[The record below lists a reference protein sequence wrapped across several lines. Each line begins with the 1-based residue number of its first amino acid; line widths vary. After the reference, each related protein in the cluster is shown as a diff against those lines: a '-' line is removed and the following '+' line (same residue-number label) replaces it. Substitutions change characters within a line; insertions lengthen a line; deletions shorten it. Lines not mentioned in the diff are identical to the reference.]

1 MTVFR
6 LRRRDLFSVLIGI
19 GLALGSDGR
28 ALGAALNPNEW
39 KFRQTLEVP
48 QAGLL
53 KVALPPSTLDVARS
67 DLADLRLVN
76 ARGEEIPYAIHITA
90 RPRSVVEAP
99 RDFRVELQP
108 LATQI
113 RIETGT
119 GKPLDRVTLA
129 TPASRFV
136 KAARL
141 EISEDGN
148 EWTLLADGLPL
159 ARQPGLNA
167 VSLPLANA
175 VAPYIRVIIDDGRT
189 PVVPFTGAAL
199 HLAAPATDEGIAFDA
214 EIVKREEYAQKTVLE
229 VDTHARNLPLAS
241 FEIITPAPLFSRLMR
256 VTRRDLENGEP
267 TERTLAEGQIFRTP
281 ALREQ
286 RTVVADFTS
295 TTRDLQIEITNG
307 DDAPLP
313 IEKIRLTR
321 RPVTLIF
328 NAVESGTYQ
337 LLTGRTQI
345 PAPKYDLG
353 RLTGELENLRET
365 SVRISDPEI
374 NPSYTKPDALAD
386 TPITGSVIDLAPW
399 KFRKSVRGVGPGTQE
414 LELDLEVLTHA
425 ERDLRDL
432 RLVRDGR
439 QVPYLL
445 EHSALH
451 RRVTLPTEIV
461 PDPSKPRQTRWKIR
475 LPLAGVPVQRLTL
488 VSSTRLFERRFQV
501 SEEVRDQRGEP
512 YGRSLAQGDLWTRTL
527 ERNGKTFS
535 IELPAGPVG
544 DTLFLDT
551 DNGDNPPIAIDEVS
565 ADFPVVR
572 LLFRSDQQPLTLYY
586 GSRDAVRPRYDLA
599 LMATPLLQDEKS
611 PAQLGEEERTDGGSE
626 GVRTFLGQR
635 AGILLWAALAVVV
648 VVLLVVIARLLPK
661 TPDGKSS

>member
-6 LRRRDLFSVLIGI
+6 LRRRDLCFVLMGV
-19 GLALGSDGR
+19 GLALGSAGS
-28 ALGAALNPNEW
+28 APGAALNPNEW
-39 KFRQTLEVP
+39 KFQQNLEISR
-48 QAGLL
+48 AGLL
-53 KVALPPSTLDVARS
+53 KVALPPSTLDAARS

-76 ARGEEIPYAIHITA
+76 ARGEEIPYAIHLTS
-90 RPRSVVEAP
+90 RPHAMIEAP
-99 RDFRVELQP
+99 QGFRVELQP
-108 LATQI
+108 FATQI
-113 RIETGT
+113 RIETGSA
-119 GKPLDRVTLA
+119 KPLDHVTLA

-141 EISEDGN
+141 EISIDGK
-148 EWTLLADGLPL
+148 EWSLLADGLPL

-175 VAPYIRVIIDDGRT
+175 VAPYIRVIIDDRRT
-189 PVVPFTGAAL
+189 PVVPFTSAAL
-199 HLAAPATDEGIAFDA
+199 HLAAPAADEGIAFDA

-229 VDTHARNLPLAS
+229 IDTHARNLPLVS

-267 TERTLAEGQIFRTP
+267 MERTVAEGQIFRTP

-286 RTVVADFTS
+286 RTVAADFTS

-313 IEKIRLTR
+313 IEKIRVTR

-328 NAVESGTYQ
+328 SAVEPGTYQ
-337 LLTGRTQI
+337 LLTGRTQVA
-345 PAPKYDLG
+345 APKYDLG
-353 RLTGELENLRET
+353 RLTAELENIRET

-374 NPSYTKPDALAD
+374 NPRYTKPDALAD
-386 TPITGSVIDLAPW
+386 TPIAGSVIDVAPW
-399 KFRKSVRGVGPGTQE
+399 KFRKSVRAGQPGTQE
-414 LELDLEVLTHA
+414 LELDLEVLAHA
-425 ERDLRDL
+425 ERDFRDL
-432 RLVRDGR
+432 RLVRDER

-445 EHSALH
+445 EHAPLH
-451 RRVTLPTEIV
+451 RRIVLRTEIV
-461 PDPSKPRQTRWKIR
+461 PDASKPRQTRWKIR
-475 LPLAGVPVQRLTL
+475 LPLAGVPLQRLTL

-501 SEEVRDQRGEP
+501 FEEVRDQRGEP
-512 YGRSLAQGDLWTRTL
+512 YRRSLGEGDLWTRTL
-527 ERNGKTFS
+527 ERNGETFS

-544 DTLFLDT
+544 DTLYLET
-551 DNGDNPPIAIDEVS
+551 DNGDNPPITIDEVR

-586 GSRDAVRPRYDLA
+586 GSRDAVRPRYDLE

-611 PAQLGEEERTDGGSE
+611 PAQLGEEERTDGSSD

-661 TPDGKSS
+661 APDGKSS